1 MAKTASI
8 KECRVDVY
16 LDTLERKERWS
27 ELAEAQ
33 GDSLS
38 KFVQKAVGYAI
49 ERSAVLDVA
58 RR

>member
-8 KECRVDVY
+8 KERRVDVY
-16 LDTLERKERWS
+16 LDTLDRKERWS

-58 RR
+58 RK